1 MSDVDSTWSGD
12 GIQEITGTIF
22 VKPGM
27 DAEQKV
33 EIFMNTTIPAEYGEL
48 MTDYVILNYISFQD
62 YEDSSADPAK
72 IICTTTVG

>member
-12 GIQEITGTIF
+12 GIQEIIGTIF

-33 EIFMNTTIPAEYGEL
+33 EIFMNTTIPVEYGE
-48 MTDYVILNYISFQD
+48 
-62 YEDSSADPAK
+62 
-72 IICTTTVG
+72 